1 MKSPELFSLIT
12 ISLVCCIS
20 LAVLV
25 RPQGANASST
35 PSQSQNQTNAD
46 KQRQDTEKQARPE
59 LEKQRQQMEQQG
71 QQQLDQEAVAAL
83 EETQKAIK
91 AISASNT
98 SEAMAAIEQATGKLN
113 VLLARH
119 PEKGLI
125 PVSEEVTVI
134 DNAPRDTKEIS
145 DLSYNAAKAF
155 DDSNFPAARVL
166 LDALR
171 SEIRDRTYHLPLAT
185 YPDALKEAARLL
197 DQKKQD
203 EAKTVLLD
211 AVDTLVAVDRVTPI
225 PLLLARA
232 GVNGAQVTAQKD
244 KASAQKLLEAAR
256 NELVRARLL
265 GYAGKD
271 PEYTALNNDISN
283 LEKQLK
289 GQGEVASMFTSLK
302 DKLASF
308 IKRHSEKKQT
318 GQAQGGQ
325 QRAQR

>member
-1 MKSPELFSLIT
+1 MKGPELFSLIT

-25 RPQGANASST
+25 RPQGANASSA
-35 PSQSQNQTNAD
+35 PSQSQNQANAD
-46 KQRQDTEKQARPE
+46 KQRQDTEKQARPD

-71 QQQLDQEAVAAL
+71 QQQLDQDAVAAL

-98 SEAMAAIEQATGKLN
+98 SEAMAAIERATGKLN

-125 PVSEEVTVI
+125 PVSEEVIVI
-134 DNAPRDTKEIS
+134 DNAPRDTKEIT

-185 YPDALKEAARLL
+185 YPDALKDAARLL

-211 AVDTLVAVDRVTPI
+211 AVETLVAVDRVTPI

-256 NELVRARLL
+256 NELLRARLL

-318 GQAQGGQ
+318 GQAQGQ